1 MFVVHDNNPVQGQLS
16 QCQRTQYSHIFGD
29 IFLKHIE
36 IIQVPST
43 ADLIQNICYYIPN
56 HEKEV
61 EEGNN
66 YE

>member
-1 MFVVHDNNPVQGQLS
+1 MFVVHDNNPLYQDNWVKE
-16 QCQRTQYSHIFGD
+16 HNIP
-29 IFLKHIE
+29 IFLDTFF
-36 IIQVPST
+36 PST

-56 HEKEV
+56 FEKEV

>member
-1 MFVVHDNNPVQGQLS
+1 MFVVHDNNPLYQDNWVS
-16 QCQRTQYSHIFGD
+16 VKEHNIPIFFD
-29 IFLKHIE
+29 TFF
-36 IIQVPST
+36 PST